1 MSNTIVEELGI
12 SAGMRGE
19 ASPAPASEELK
30 PAVPAPGM
38 DCHAANAAR
47 SLEIPSRS
55 ELSFTSATPDV
66 NCVPRSPDFVRPEFR
81 NDGGTDGVVES
92 ERINGLPRR
101 DFVAPRK
108 DGGDLRAELEKVMKD
123 ENLSQ
128 KEIAKKINYSQAAV
142 NTYLNGKY
150 EGNLIEFETVLKGL
164 LNHIKNRNSQKRIR
178 LEFVPTS
185 IAAKL
190 YNIARICHLN
200 SEIGL
205 CTGSSGVGKTTAIT
219 EYAKHNS
226 GVIVIDPDENITP
239 RTLLRLIGT
248 PLKLK
253 LTNNMSCQ
261 EYSEMLVNR
270 LKDSEMLIII
280 DEAENISADCFRVLR
295 KIHDRCDFTCGLLF
309 VGTERLAAN
318 LARMQGEFS
327 YVTNRLGFIE
337 TLDGLTLPDAQ
348 KLIKQI
354 FPNCPKDAET
364 AFYNASKKN
373 ARILFNLLK
382 RTADIA
388 GGVNEGTPAEIAAG
402 SATPRKDGGAI
413 TVKMINSAL
422 KRIVL

>member
-1 MSNTIVEELGI
+1 
-12 SAGMRGE
+12 MR
-19 ASPAPASEELK
+19 
-30 PAVPAPGM
+30 
-38 DCHAANAAR
+38 
-47 SLEIPSRS
+47 
-55 ELSFTSATPDV
+55 
-66 NCVPRSPDFVRPEFR
+66 
-81 NDGGTDGVVES
+81 
-92 ERINGLPRR
+92 
-101 DFVAPRK
+101 
-108 DGGDLRAELEKVMKD
+108 D

-142 NTYLNGKY
+142 NTYLKGKY
-150 EGNLIEFETVLKGL
+150 EGNLIEFETALKGL
-164 LNHIKNRNSQKRIR
+164 LSHIKNRNSQKRIR
-178 LEFVPTS
+178 LKFVPTS

-205 CTGSSGVGKTTAIT
+205 CSGASGLGKTTAIA
-219 EYAKHNS
+219 EYAKNNS
-226 GVIVIDPDENITP
+226 GVIVIDPDENITS

-261 EYSEMLVNR
+261 EYAEMLVNR

-280 DEAENISADCFRVLR
+280 DEAENISAECFRVLR
-295 KIHDRCDFTCGLLF
+295 KIHDRCNFTCGLLF

-337 TLDGLTLPDAQ
+337 ILDKLTLEDAD

-354 FPNCPKDAET
+354 FPDCKKELAEV
-364 AFYNASKKN
+364 FYKLSKQN

-382 RTADIA
+382 RTLDIQSSA
-388 GGVNEGTPAEIAAG
+388 GEALNI
-402 SATPRKDGGAI
+402 
-413 TVKMINSAL
+413 KMINKAL
-422 KRIVL
+422 KRVTL